1 MNILFDQTEAQA
13 PFYNGAAEYA
23 QTLFLKMAEQLC
35 SHPQVKIFCLY
46 HSGASFRYAQLS
58 PQNFLGNKQV
68 EYIDFSRKGL
78 KAIVHD
84 YNIDLLFTPC
94 LQMFCDQK
102 FGDIKRLGCK
112 VVAVVHDLLDE
123 EMKVSG
129 MQTFMYQKHP
139 PLLLRFMLSRL
150 KIRLLSGN
158 MKKREKIMEEIM
170 AHNDAT
176 VVTVSQYSRASF
188 HFHYSH
194 LGKEAKVLYSPMK
207 VSTRKAEIENEQLRN
222 VINNGEKYL
231 LILSADRL
239 MKNAENMLAAFHKFK
254 ETHPG
259 NPFKLITIGYKKNS
273 LFADHISLP
282 FVSASD
288 LENAYFHC
296 HALLYPS
303 LFEGF
308 GYPPLEAMKYGK
320 PVICSNVCSMR
331 EVLEDSPIYFS
342 PIYQTDMYKALCTFV
357 ETPYEQLADKAITQF
372 QKVANRQKSD
382 LQELSEMLLNPKGL
396 SGLKY

>member
-23 QTLFLKMAEQLC
+23 QTLFLKMAEQLS

-46 HSGASFRYAQLS
+46 RSGVSFRYAQLS

-68 EYIDFSRKGL
+68 EYIDFSGKDL
-78 KAIVHD
+78 KSIVRD
-84 YNIDLLFTPC
+84 NSIDLLFTPC

-102 FGDIKRLGCK
+102 LGDIKRLGCK
-112 VVAVVHDLLDE
+112 VVAVVHDFLDE

-129 MQTFMYQKHP
+129 MQTFMYLKHP
-139 PLLLRFMLSRL
+139 LLLLRFMLSRF
-150 KIRLLSGN
+150 KVRLLSGN
-158 MKKREKIMEEIM
+158 MKKREKVMEELM

-188 HFHYSH
+188 LFHYSH
-194 LGKEAKVLYSPMK
+194 LGKEVKVFYSPMK
-207 VSTRKAEIENEQLRN
+207 VSTRKTEIENEQLRN

-239 MKNAENMLAAFHKFK
+239 IKNAENMMAAFHKFK
-254 ETHPG
+254 QTHPDS
-259 NPFKLITIGYKKNS
+259 PLKLVTIGYKNS
-273 LFADHISLP
+273 LSADHISLP
-282 FVSASD
+282 FVTTSD

-342 PIYQTDMYKALCTFV
+342 PIYQTDMYKALCTFA
-357 ETPYEQLADKAITQF
+357 ETPYEQLADKARGQF
-372 QKVANRQKSD
+372 QKVADRQNAD
-382 LQELSEMLLNPKGL
+382 LQELTEMLLKN
-396 SGLKY
+396 

>member
-23 QTLFLKMAEQLC
+23 QTLFLKMVEQLS
-35 SHPQVKIFCLY
+35 SHPQVKVFCLY
-46 HSGASFRYAQLS
+46 RSGVSFRYTQLT
-58 PQNFLGNKQV
+58 PENFKGNKQV
-68 EYIDFSRKGL
+68 EYIDLSGKDL
-78 KAIVHD
+78 KAIVSGL
-84 YNIDLLFTPC
+84 NISLLFTPC

-102 FGDIKRLGCK
+102 LGDIRNLGCK
-112 VVAVVHDLLDE
+112 VVAVVHDFLDE

-129 MQTFMYQKHP
+129 MQTFMYLKHP
-139 PLLLRFMLSRL
+139 LLLLRFMLSRL
-150 KIRLLSGN
+150 KVRLLSGN
-158 MKKREKIMEEIM
+158 MKKREAVMEELI

-176 VVTVSQYSRASF
+176 VITVSQYSKASF
-188 HFHYSH
+188 QFHYSH
-194 LGKEAKVLYSPMK
+194 LNKEVKVFYSPMK
-207 VSTRKAEIENEQLRN
+207 VSSRKTEIENELLRN
-222 VINNGEKYL
+222 VINRGEKYL

-239 MKNAENMLAAFHKFK
+239 MKNAENMMAAFHKFK
-254 ETHPG
+254 KTHPD
-259 NPFKLITIGYKKNS
+259 NALKLVTIGYKKS

-342 PIYQTDMYKALCTFV
+342 PIYQTDMYKALCTFA
-357 ETPYEQLADKAITQF
+357 ETPYEMLAEKVERQF
-372 QKVANRQKSD
+372 QKVADRQNAD
-382 LQELSEMLLNPKGL
+382 LQTLAEMLLRWGTIN
-396 SGLKY
+396 